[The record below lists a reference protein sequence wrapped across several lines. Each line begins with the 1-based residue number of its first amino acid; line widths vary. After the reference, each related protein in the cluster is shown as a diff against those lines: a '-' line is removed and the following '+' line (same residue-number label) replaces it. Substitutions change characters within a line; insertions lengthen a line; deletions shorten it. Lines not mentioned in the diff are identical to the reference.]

1 MKQIAQNNNSNSLN
15 NSASFLFMSDES
27 FDEVVSPIFT
37 NNNYTSV
44 INILKNAGKEKIEY
58 ETFADE
64 NITIIHT
71 IHKNSINNNITIIK
85 RKSFMSQSLAIDDDS
100 SSITI

>member
-1 MKQIAQNNNSNSLN
+1 MKHIAQDNNSNSLN

-58 ETFADE
+58 ETFAGE
-64 NITIIHT
+64 NITIIHA
-71 IHKNSINNNITIIK
+71 IHKNSINNNIAIIK

-100 SSITI
+100 SNMTI